1 MDVSPY
7 EGTVEVRIGDSG
19 IVVMRERIPGGDRE
33 HADKVR
39 MRISTSAKART
50 TDSKIAAE
58 DMSVSTEM
66 DEAAYHL
73 ALLDAFIVSWN
84 LTRHGVL
91 IPLTPAPVREA
102 SIRGLPDPLYTP
114 LVKKAL
120 ELVEAASRTT
130 EDQVQ
135 FQPGSGDGGAHRVHI

>member
-7 EGTVEVRIGDSG
+7 EGVIEVRVGDGG

-39 MRISTSAKART
+39 MKISTSAKART

-66 DEAAYHL
+66 DEAAYHE
-73 ALLDAFIVSWN
+73 ALLCAFIVSWN
-84 LTRHGVL
+84 LTRHGMP
-91 IPLTPAPVREA
+91 IPLSPAPVKA
-102 SIRGLPDPLYTP
+102 QSIRGLPDPLYRP
-114 LVKKAL
+114 LVDKAL
-120 ELVEAASRTT
+120 ELVEAAARTT
-130 EDQVQ
+130 EEQTQ
-135 FQPGSGDGGAHRVHI
+135 FRAGGGDGGPYGVNL

>member
-7 EGTVEVRIGDSG
+7 EKTIDVRVGDGG

-33 HADKVR
+33 YADKVR
-39 MRISTSAKART
+39 MKISTSAKART

-73 ALLDAFIVSWN
+73 ALLQAFIVSWN
-84 LTRHGVL
+84 LTRFGVP
-91 IPLTPAPVREA
+91 IPLAPAAVKAE
-102 SIRGLPDPLYTP
+102 SIRGLPDPLYKP
-114 LVKKAL
+114 LVDKAL
-120 ELVEAASRTT
+120 ELVEAATRST
-130 EDQVQ
+130 EEQTQ
-135 FQPGSGDGGAHRVHI
+135 FRAGGGDGSPYGVNV